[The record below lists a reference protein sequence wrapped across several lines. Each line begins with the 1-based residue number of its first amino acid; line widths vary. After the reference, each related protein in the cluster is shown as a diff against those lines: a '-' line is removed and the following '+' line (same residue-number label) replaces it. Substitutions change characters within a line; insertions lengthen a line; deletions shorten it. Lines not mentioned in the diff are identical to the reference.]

1 MGPVVILACVSD
13 GEMVMSGGHS
23 PGDEAHMGSAL
34 PAPTCSLQLAGCQVL
49 WALFPRLG
57 PADPGGV
64 CGMCRA
70 LTASCYQGLRLVA
83 EGRAGPLGEEPVR
96 CAHGAGPA
104 TACPGC
110 DTRMTDSYDL
120 AGNDSLK
127 AKA

>member
-1 MGPVVILACVSD
+1 
-13 GEMVMSGGHS
+13 
-23 PGDEAHMGSAL
+23 
-34 PAPTCSLQLAGCQVL
+34 
-49 WALFPRLG
+49 
-57 PADPGGV
+57 
-64 CGMCRA
+64 MCWA

-96 CAHGAGPA
+96 CAHGA

-110 DTRMTDSYDL
+110 DTRMMDSYDL